1 MGIFLHNQVQ
11 VVMFWEQ
18 HFWITIGLIILS
30 WKTHSSTLR
39 RRRVGNWHICFRSRT
54 KDILYWQ
61 KKNLQRL
68 VPAVV
73 CTDNPKSS
81 SHLPDELCTGLTDTT
96 VAQFP
101 VQCSSIL
108 SSSLGVP
115 WAQLLSC
122 ALCVSD
128 WLPHAQML
136 PNNSRSVQGDE
147 MPLVTDLKWWLCPL
161 SEIPAAWC
169 GQDRVSVCMCVGGS
183 AHALFSALST
193 ARAETTLGRPGCYPA
208 SFHWLDETN
217 ELVQL
222 L

>member
-30 WKTHSSTLR
+30 WKIHSSTLR
-39 RRRVGNWHICFRSRT
+39 RRWVGNWCICFRSQT
-54 KDILYWQ
+54 KGTLYWQ
-61 KKNLQRL
+61 KKNIQRL
-68 VPAVV
+68 IPAVV

-136 PNNSRSVQGDE
+136 PNISRSVQGDSS
-147 MPLVTDLKWWLCPL
+147 LVW
-161 SEIPAAWC
+161 A
-169 GQDRVSVCMCVGGS
+169 GQDERVCLWGGS

-217 ELVQL
+217 ELML
-222 L
+222 LL